1 MTASNNRMQRTSV
14 RLAADSVRYASE
26 TLSR

>member
-1 MTASNNRMQRTSV
+1 MTAANNRMQQTSV
-14 RLAADSVRYASE
+14 RLAADSVRHASE